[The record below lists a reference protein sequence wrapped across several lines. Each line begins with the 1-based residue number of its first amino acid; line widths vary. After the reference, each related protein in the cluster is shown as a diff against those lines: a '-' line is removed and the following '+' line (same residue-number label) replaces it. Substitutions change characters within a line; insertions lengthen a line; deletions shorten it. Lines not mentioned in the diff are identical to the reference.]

1 LIEIKQ
7 QRYPYRILTPLQGSG
22 IHRELSKGTHS
33 VDDGPVAARA
43 AHTGA
48 EFARSLGAEVA
59 LIHAI
64 DPALGYAPESGSS
77 PAVLIARAER
87 DGKKLLARFRRQ
99 MSLPSSSPA
108 FAQVGNPATEIVKCA
123 QYWPADL
130 IVIGS
135 HGREGVRRALL
146 GSVAEAVIRHTPCP
160 VLVIRAAE

>member
-1 LIEIKQ
+1 
-7 QRYPYRILTPLQGSG
+7 
-22 IHRELSKGTHS
+22 
-33 VDDGPVAARA
+33 
-43 AHTGA
+43 
-48 EFARSLGAEVA
+48 
-59 LIHAI
+59 
-64 DPALGYAPESGSS
+64 
-77 PAVLIARAER
+77 VLIARAER

-108 FAQVGNPATEIVKCA
+108 FAQFGNPATEIVKCA